1 MTEPSRV
8 AARPRL
14 GALPGVRAAAFVFA
28 LFLSGC
34 GAPEGEGDRVS
45 GEAGEPGPGAA
56 TAAAAELD
64 PLPSPATE
72 GAGAFAP
79 ELARVAGEPALT
91 WIEREPGSGR
101 TRVRFARL
109 GGADGGSPEP
119 VTLVGD
125 EDAERRPPMELFA
138 NWADRPGVVQGGPGG
153 GESPDGPLFAWWLA
167 KTGDSTYA
175 YEVRVARSDDL
186 GATWRPLGRLHDDPT
201 PAEHGFVSMVPE
213 GDGVRAFWLDGRA
226 TTEGRPM
233 TLRTVRIGEEIE
245 RETEERLD
253 RSVCDCCN
261 TAAVVTDGAPV
272 VFYRDRTGGEVRDHR
287 AVRRV
292 EDGGDDGGAG
302 WSEPYVLSSDGWE
315 IAACPVNGPAAAV
328 AGDTVWAAWFTAA
341 DGRPRVHAARST
353 DGGRSFSEPLTVDDG
368 STASGGGSPPLGRLA
383 LVAAGPGGD
392 GDAWVSWF
400 GTAPAAS
407 DGNGDGA
414 GKNVAVLRARRLSA
428 EGPNPVMGPV
438 VEIART
444 DSSRASG
451 VPRMLY
457 DPAPEGAGGGRLLF
471 AWVEPAGDG
480 ERSDLRLARV
490 PVAEVPR

>member
-1 MTEPSRV
+1 M
-8 AARPRL
+8 
-14 GALPGVRAAAFVFA
+14 
-28 LFLSGC
+28 
-34 GAPEGEGDRVS
+34 
-45 GEAGEPGPGAA
+45 AG
-56 TAAAAELD
+56 
-64 PLPSPATE
+64 
-72 GAGAFAP
+72 
-79 ELARVAGEPALT
+79 RPALT
-91 WIEREPGSGR
+91 WIERDAEGV
-101 TRVRFARL
+101 RVRFARL
-109 GGADGGSPEP
+109 DGPDGEPAEP
-119 VTLVGD
+119 VTLAAD
-125 EDAERRPPMELFA
+125 EGGENAEPIELFA

-167 KTGDSTYA
+167 KSGESTYA

-233 TLRTVRIGEEIE
+233 TLRTVRIGERIE

-253 RSVCDCCN
+253 ASVCDCCN
-261 TAAVVTDGAPV
+261 TAAVVAGGEPV
-272 VFYRDRTGGEVRDHR
+272 VFYRDRTGDEIRDHR
-287 AVRRV
+287 AVRRIPA
-292 EDGGDDGGAG
+292 ESGGEGGEAS
-302 WSEPYVLSSDGWE
+302 WSRPYVLSSDGWE

-328 AGDTVWAAWFTAA
+328 SGDTVWTAWFTAA
-341 DGRPRVHAARST
+341 GGRARVYAARST
-353 DGGRSFSEPLTVDDG
+353 DGGRSFSEPLAVDDG
-368 STASGGGSPPLGRLA
+368 SVASGGGSPPLGRLA
-383 LVAAGPGGD
+383 LAAAGPEGG

-400 GTAPAAS
+400 GTAPAAADR
-407 DGNGDGA
+407 DGGGD
-414 GKNVAVLRARRLSA
+414 GKNVAVLRVRRLSA

-438 VEIART
+438 VEVART

-457 DPAPEGAGGGRLLF
+457 DPHPGDSEGAGGDRLLL

-480 ERSDLRLARV
+480 ERSAIRLARL